1 MSGSSYFAHWSF
13 MKITPTKQFEKSSV
27 ALTEKVLGRTLP
39 FSIEAERAVLGSLLL
54 HDGQL
59 ELVVELLAPQ
69 DFYTPAH
76 KVIFEA
82 ISVIAARKHRLDIV
96 TLQDELEKIK
106 QLDHIGGIVYLL
118 SLQEDI
124 PALGLL
130 EQHAR
135 IVKEKATLRELI
147 SSATTIIT
155 NCYGQNDKE
164 IEAVL
169 DEAERTIFHISQ
181 KRAQQSFM
189 QLNIW
194 LKKTFQHLSDIRGH
208 SKGITG
214 IASGYKKLDE
224 ATSGF
229 QKSDFIVLA
238 ARPSMGKTA
247 LALSIARNAAAQNKS
262 VGFFSLEMSAEQ
274 LTLRLLASESGI
286 AHAKIR
292 NATITSDEWLD
303 LTHVAGQL
311 AAVKLFIDDTA
322 QQTILDIRAKARKL
336 KVDHN
341 LELLVID
348 YLQLLHGNRKFE
360 NRHQEV
366 SEISRS
372 LKALAKELNIPII
385 ALSQLSRAV
394 DSRVDKR
401 PLLSD
406 LRESG
411 AIEQDADVIMFLYRD
426 VVYHPD
432 TDNPQGAELI
442 IGKQR
447 NGPTGMVQLH
457 FQNELTL
464 FQDPE
469 H

>member
-1 MSGSSYFAHWSF
+1 MQKKYLQDKEKGSVTVAE
-13 MKITPTKQFEKSSV
+13 KI
-27 ALTEKVLGRTLP
+27 LGRTLP
-39 FSIEAERAVLGSLLL
+39 FSVEAERAVLGSLLI

-59 ELVVELLAPQ
+59 DLIVELLTPQ

-76 KVIFEA
+76 KIIFEA
-82 ISVIAARKHRLDIV
+82 VETIAGRKQRLDMV
-96 TLQDELEKIK
+96 TLQDELEKMG
-106 QLDHIGGIVYLL
+106 QLSYIGGIVYLL

-135 IVKEKATLRELI
+135 IIKEKATLRDLI
-147 SSATTIIT
+147 ASATSIIT
-155 NCYGQNDKE
+155 NCYAQNDKE
-164 IEAVL
+164 IETVL
-169 DEAERTIFHISQ
+169 DEAERTIFNISQ

-224 ATSGF
+224 HTSGF

-247 LALSIARNAAAQNKS
+247 LALSIARNAAAQNKA

-274 LTLRLLASESGI
+274 LTLRLLAAESGI
-286 AHAKIR
+286 PHHKIR
-292 NATITSDEWLD
+292 NATISSDEWLD

-311 AAVKLFIDDTA
+311 AGVKLFIDDTA

-336 KVDHN
+336 KAEHN
-341 LELLVID
+341 LEFLVVD
-348 YLQLLHGNRKFE
+348 YLQLLHSSKRHE

-372 LKALAKELNIPII
+372 LKALAKELNIPIF

-426 VVYHPD
+426 VVYHQD
-432 TDNPQGAELI
+432 TENPHAAELI

-447 NGPTGMVQLH
+447 NGPTGTVQLH

-469 H
+469 LSS